1 MRPKDRK
8 NNWICRLIDMEEL
21 KLELNHTY
29 LIRYGCTDTLSS
41 VTVLMITDKAYKIRW
56 NGSGSECWELKR
68 RMDADYSLVED
79 ISDFVVEPE
88 KTFKIDYPLYYFQV
102 TESCGLCYGSGQIPD
117 TSSTAGKKT
126 CTLCGGS
133 GKTMKNIDIF
143 QK

>member
-1 MRPKDRK
+1 
-8 NNWICRLIDMEEL
+8 MEEL

-41 VTVLMITDKAYKIRW
+41 VTVLMITDKAYLIRW
-56 NGSGSECWELKR
+56 NGSGSECYELKR
-68 RMDADYSLVED
+68 RMDADYTVVED
-79 ISDFVVEPE
+79 ISDFVVEKPA
-88 KTFKIDYPLYYFQV
+88 TGNYKIEYPLYYFQV

-133 GKTMKNIDIF
+133 GKSIKNIDIF
-143 QK
+143 AK